1 MHRVLHRHLGR
12 LSHSFDVAVGVG
24 HDYVLD
30 DASVGTIYD
39 LLHGRTSA
47 LWSTRADDPDAGLG
61 TGAELVLA
69 VSMDIWISDHRI
81 GRPNYSDGT
90 IRRCACPDRL
100 GVVRHAVGEGRVEAW
115 NSEIFGGRR
124 MMTDKSVADETSS
137 FRSARAPRLA
147 WSFFRIGA
155 MNELQYRSNFFL
167 QLLESFLTLAAGLVG
182 LAVVFGRTANLN
194 GWTRPELLVVMG
206 VFTMVGGI
214 TNTFVVPNMQK
225 LVEDIQ
231 RGTLD
236 YALTKPADAQTLI
249 SVRLISIWQSVDI
262 LTGLIVLI
270 IGMVQLEDNS
280 NGITGAASLVLLLV
294 LGCWTIYCFWLILAS
309 TAFWFIRVNEMQELF
324 QGLFRSGQYPVR
336 IYPGWMRFGL
346 TFLVPIGFAI
356 TVPAEAA
363 TGRLTGATVL
373 VAIAAAAIFGIG
385 SRLIW
390 RSGLKHYSGASA

>member
-1 MHRVLHRHLGR
+1 
-12 LSHSFDVAVGVG
+12 
-24 HDYVLD
+24 
-30 DASVGTIYD
+30 
-39 LLHGRTSA
+39 
-47 LWSTRADDPDAGLG
+47 
-61 TGAELVLA
+61 
-69 VSMDIWISDHRI
+69 
-81 GRPNYSDGT
+81 
-90 IRRCACPDRL
+90 
-100 GVVRHAVGEGRVEAW
+100 
-115 NSEIFGGRR
+115 
-124 MMTDKSVADETSS
+124 TDKSVTDETSS

-236 YALTKPADAQTLI
+236 YVLTKPADAQTLI

-270 IGMVQLEDNS
+270 IGMVQLGENN
-280 NGITGAASLVLLLV
+280 NGAAGAASLVLLLV

-363 TGRLTGATVL
+363 TGRLTGATVI
-373 VAIAAAAIFGIG
+373 VAIAAAAIFGFG